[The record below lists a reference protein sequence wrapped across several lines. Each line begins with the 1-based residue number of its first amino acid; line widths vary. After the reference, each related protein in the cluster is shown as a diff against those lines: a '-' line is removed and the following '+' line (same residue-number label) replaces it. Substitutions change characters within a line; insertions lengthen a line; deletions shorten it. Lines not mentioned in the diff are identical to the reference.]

1 MQPRIEL
8 SLDGER
14 DLRPL
19 LPVKTRINPETG
31 RREIGTI
38 PFEANTLLRRNN
50 RIYLVDRHGTQTR
63 MKELEGLSDEE
74 LEVLVAQREAKR

>member
-8 SLDGER
+8 TPDGER

-19 LPVKTRINPETG
+19 LPVNTRINPETG

-38 PFEANTLLRRNN
+38 PFEVNTLLRRNN
-50 RIYLVDRHGTQTR
+50 RIYLVDKHCTQTR
-63 MKELEGLSDEE
+63 MKELEGLSDLE
-74 LEVLVAQREAKR
+74 LELLMAQREGKR